1 MTCVVS
7 GKNQVRQM
15 EAEAKHDL
23 EVAFNEKEW
32 RFGSFWA
39 IGKDLQL
46 WESPAQNSNGKKL
59 FSPSSSASM
68 SAES

>member
-39 IGKDLQL
+39 IGVSVGVDLSVFEL
-46 WESPAQNSNGKKL
+46 
-59 FSPSSSASM
+59 
-68 SAES
+68 